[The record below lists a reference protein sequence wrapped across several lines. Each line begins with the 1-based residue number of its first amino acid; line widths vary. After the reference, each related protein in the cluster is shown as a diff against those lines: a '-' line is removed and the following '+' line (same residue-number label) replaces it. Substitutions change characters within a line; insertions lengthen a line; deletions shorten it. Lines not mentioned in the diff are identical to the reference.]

1 MADKTKCVMKVVP
14 LRDRERERESL
25 MVGVRP
31 SGRTRSGGGSVEGG
45 GAGGHPGAELARLE
59 APQQLLVG
67 ATQPLL
73 LVALL
78 LHVHLQVG
86 VLLRELPFLEGGV
99 KGKSVLSKSRVPLG
113 YLRHSCFCIEPAERS
128 WSQVE
133 TECYRCL
140 WGGKNH

>member
-1 MADKTKCVMKVVP
+1 
-14 LRDRERERESL
+14 

-31 SGRTRSGGGSVEGG
+31 SGGTRPGGGSVEGG
-45 GAGGHPGAELARLE
+45 GAGGHPRAELARLE

-86 VLLRELPFLEGGV
+86 VLLRELPCQREG
-99 KGKSVLSKSRVPLG
+99 
-113 YLRHSCFCIEPAERS
+113 
-128 WSQVE
+128 
-133 TECYRCL
+133 
-140 WGGKNH
+140 